1 MKYLSIFLLLII
13 NITVILSLPTEV
25 KIKHSPDLKTSDPE
39 PSCVPVYWGQC
50 QTTSD
55 CCPLEIPIPGWTTC
69 CENVFMD
76 YSICVAC

>member
-1 MKYLSIFLLLII
+1 MKYLSLLLFLII
-13 NITVILSLPTEV
+13 HITVISTLPREGKV
-25 KIKHSPDLKTSDPE
+25 RSPPDLKTSDPE

-50 QTTSD
+50 KTTSD

-76 YSICVAC
+76 YFICVAC